1 MDIEDLSVLGLY
13 CQKENKATTALLQI
27 INRTGG
33 GNFAPLDIK

>member
-13 CQKENKATTALLQI
+13 CQKENKVPATLLQL
-27 INRTGG
+27 INRG

>member
-1 MDIEDLSVLGLY
+1 MDIEQISVMGLY
-13 CQKENKATTALLQI
+13 SQNENKATTALLQL

>member
-1 MDIEDLSVLGLY
+1 MDIEQISVLGLY
-13 CQKENKATTALLQI
+13 CQKENKATATLLQL